1 MDKLSHS
8 LKGDIRNSG
17 FTLVEMM
24 IVILLSGLIIAALY
38 SAHRTQQRSQTA
50 QDQIVEMQQNLR
62 SGFNFLQREIRM
74 AGFEPVLGADA
85 GIVTA
90 TNSSFV
96 FTQDINDNGANT
108 DPGDGDVADNG
119 ETITYGLANDADS
132 DGIVDGGGISSLTRL
147 AFGGIAAQPVADNIE
162 AVEFLYLLGDDLT
175 PSLNPSAGE
184 LDTIR
189 TVVIS
194 MLARTRFPDPDF
206 SGSANLLP
214 ASNDPN
220 FHNGDYNLGSG
231 VIWGNNDN
239 FRRRILIATVQL
251 RNMGL

>member
-1 MDKLSHS
+1 MHL
-8 LKGDIRNSG
+8 LKKNSRSSG
-17 FTLVEMM
+17 FTLVEML
-24 IVILLSGLIIAALY
+24 IVMLLSGLIIAALY
-38 SAHRTQQRSQTA
+38 TAHRTQQRSQTA
-50 QDQIVEMQQNLR
+50 QDQVVEMQQNLR

-74 AGFEPVLGADA
+74 AGFEPVLGSDA

-96 FTQDINDNGANT
+96 FTQDINNNGANN
-108 DPGDGDVADNG
+108 DPGNGDVADDG
-119 ETITYGLANDADS
+119 ETITYGLANDADN
-132 DGIVDGGGISSLTRL
+132 DGIVDDEGIASLTRL
-147 AFGGIAAQPVADNIE
+147 ASGGVAAQPVADNIE

-175 PSLNPSAGE
+175 PSLNPLAGE
-184 LDTIR
+184 LDSIR

-206 SGSANLLP
+206 RGSANFRP

-220 FHNGDYNLGSG
+220 FHNGDYNLDSG
-231 VIWGNNDN
+231 VIWENNDN
-239 FRRRILIATVQL
+239 FRRRMLIATVQL